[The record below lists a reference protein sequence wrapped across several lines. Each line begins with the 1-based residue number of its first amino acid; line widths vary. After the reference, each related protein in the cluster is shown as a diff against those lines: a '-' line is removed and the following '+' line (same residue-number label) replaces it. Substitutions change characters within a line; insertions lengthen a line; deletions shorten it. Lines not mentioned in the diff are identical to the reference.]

1 MPQKN
6 EAIERVADHVVLAD
20 TRDDIVKE
28 LDYLWNE
35 AIQQSSISMGS
46 EIAVKIAR
54 DLEGDA
60 EFQDKFLKM
69 KADTYREAARAW
81 FEDYFGEWQGR
92 ELFEKMNEMIEGE

>member
-1 MPQKN
+1 MTQAD
-6 EAIERVADHVVLAD
+6 AIERAADHVALAD
-20 TRDDIVKE
+20 TREDIVRALKYFE
-28 LDYLWNE
+28 NE
-35 AIQQSSISMGS
+35 IIQQSSISMGS
-46 EIAVKIAR
+46 EIVVKVAQ

-92 ELFEKMNEMIEGE
+92 ELFEKMNEIIEGE